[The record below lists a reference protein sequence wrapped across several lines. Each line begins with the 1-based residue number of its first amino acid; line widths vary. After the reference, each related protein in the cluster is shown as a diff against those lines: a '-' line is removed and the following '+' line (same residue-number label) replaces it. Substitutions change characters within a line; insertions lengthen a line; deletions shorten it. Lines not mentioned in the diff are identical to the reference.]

1 MVGRDH
7 KMLTNIYR
15 MESVNF
21 VHDVNLLRKT
31 IKAVYTHSADLKTL
45 NGEGEND
52 PGNCKIQVLPV
63 CWRHLLDFPKRKKK
77 GETDL
82 GDVADDED
90 ECEYLVPDL

>member
-1 MVGRDH
+1 
-7 KMLTNIYR
+7 

-31 IKAVYTHSADLKTL
+31 LKGVYAHSEDLKAL
-45 NGEGEND
+45 NSENGEG

-63 CWRHLLDFPKRKKK
+63 CWRHLLDFPKKQQNK

-82 GDVADDED
+82 GAVDEEED
-90 ECEYLVPDL
+90 ECQ